1 MKGKL
6 PNFSKKA
13 CKVRQTRRSTVFLFD
28 PFIHMNLTQTA
39 KLNLESLEE
48 YKKMEWFTEAKK
60 LMTGDSF
67 GFEELVND
75 EPR

>member
-1 MKGKL
+1 M
-6 PNFSKKA
+6 
-13 CKVRQTRRSTVFLFD
+13 FLFD

-39 KLNLESLEE
+39 KRNLESLEE

-60 LMTGDSF
+60 LMTGDAF
-67 GFEELVND
+67 GFEELTND